1 VLKNYGK
8 GVEMSD
14 KYPEYEKLQ
23 AENDKM
29 ILEKRDMR
37 HTIIAKEK
45 EINIL
50 REVVEYFKYML
61 PLGTELQ
68 AKAREALRKIEE
80 LK

>member
-1 VLKNYGK
+1 
-8 GVEMSD
+8 MSD